1 MATTAKQN
9 TNKSY
14 WGWLAVIGVFLLTKA
29 KWLLVIL
36 KLGKFATLA
45 SMFISLWAYA
55 IFYGWKFAIALVYLI
70 FIHEMG
76 HLVAA
81 KIKNIPTSPAV
92 FIPFLGAAIGID
104 PKKIDNAKTEFFV
117 AYGGPLAGLISIIPA
132 FALYMTTG
140 DPYWVLVIQLGALI
154 NLFNLFP
161 VSPLDGGRIVSVL
174 SPNIW
179 LVGLLILI
187 PVLFISPDPILILIF
202 IFGLVTWWKQF
213 KKNTD
218 LAIMKHEENVLTKIN
233 KDFQFLTNNNTGWPK
248 DIDHSE
254 QDLTANQYTSLFV
267 KIKERKDQINR
278 YLQNN
283 TGFTFPVLQEKKR
296 TEIKKNKAEKEIL
309 RRILNEMNIREDT
322 LEVDT
327 AIRFASVIENI
338 YNKNENRLL
347 KIRKEIKRIKTY
359 YKTSVGTKVKSLVL
373 YLSLAILLAIILVF
387 ASNILDSSQL
397 PGL

>member
-29 KWLLVIL
+29 KWLLVLL
-36 KLGKFATLA
+36 KVGKFATLA
-45 SMFISLWAYA
+45 SMFVSLWAYA
-55 IFYGWKFAIALVYLI
+55 IFFGWKFAIALVYLI

-81 KIKNIPTSPAV
+81 KMKNIPTSPAV

-132 FALYMTTG
+132 FALYTTTG
-140 DPYWVLVIQLGALI
+140 DPYWALVIQLGALI

-179 LVGLLILI
+179 LVGLLVLI
-187 PVLFISPDPILILIF
+187 PILFISPDPILILIF

-218 LAIMKHEENVLTKIN
+218 MEIMKHEENVLTEIN
-233 KDFQFLTNNNTGWPK
+233 KEFRFLADQSSDFGHSDITENQF
-248 DIDHSE
+248 
-254 QDLTANQYTSLFV
+254 TSLFV
-267 KIKERKDQINR
+267 KIKERKDNVNR

-283 TGFTFPVLQEKKR
+283 EGFTFPVLQEKKR
-296 TEIKKNKAEKEIL
+296 TEIKKSKAEKQIL

-322 LEVDT
+322 LEVDAAT
-327 AIRFASVIENI
+327 HFDSLVETI
-338 YNKNENRLL
+338 YHKNEYQLM
-347 KIRKEIKRIKTY
+347 EIKKEVKRVKAY
-359 YKTSVGTKVKSLVL
+359 YQTSVGTKIKSLAL
-373 YLSLAILLAIILVF
+373 YLSLAILLAVILVF
-387 ASNILDSSQL
+387 AMGILDASQIE
-397 PGL
+397 GM

>member
-1 MATTAKQN
+1 MMATTAKQN

-29 KWLLVIL
+29 KWLLVLL
-36 KLGKFATLA
+36 KVGKFATLA
-45 SMFISLWAYA
+45 SMFVSLWAYA
-55 IFYGWKFAIALVYLI
+55 IFFGWKFAIALVYLI

-81 KIKNIPTSPAV
+81 KMKNIPTSPAV

-132 FALYMTTG
+132 FALYTTTG
-140 DPYWVLVIQLGALI
+140 DPYWALVIQLGALI

-179 LVGLLILI
+179 LVGLLVLI
-187 PVLFISPDPILILIF
+187 PILFISPDPILILIF

-218 LAIMKHEENVLTKIN
+218 MEIMKHEENVLTEIN
-233 KDFQFLTNNNTGWPK
+233 KEFRFLADQSSDFGHSDITENQFTT
-248 DIDHSE
+248 
-254 QDLTANQYTSLFV
+254 LFV
-267 KIKERKDQINR
+267 KIKERKDQVNH

-283 TGFTFPVLQEKKR
+283 TGFTFPILQEKKR
-296 TEIKKNKAEKEIL
+296 TEIKKNKAEKHIL

-322 LEVDT
+322 LEVDEAT
-327 AIRFASVIENI
+327 HFDSLVETI
-338 YNKNENRLL
+338 YHKNEYQLME
-347 KIRKEIKRIKTY
+347 IRKEVKRVKAY
-359 YKTSVGTKVKSLVL
+359 YQTSVGTKVKSLAL
-373 YLSLAILLAIILVF
+373 YLSLAILLAVILVF
-387 ASNILDSSQL
+387 AMGILDASQIE
-397 PGL
+397 GM